1 MQDIKISYLHATF
14 KEKKKL
20 CVKRMRSRNT
30 KSKCDTFKVTSNMLN
45 AKKKKRYL
53 NFQQVHQDLLNI
65 LKWLRTLLNSF

>member
-45 AKKKKRYL
+45 AKKKKKISKLSTGTSR
-53 NFQQVHQDLLNI
+53 
-65 LKWLRTLLNSF
+65 SFEYS